1 MNLAELIQRILSGRI
16 KGWPRLIGIVLLVLV
31 LGYSWWS
38 GQEPD
43 GTGGFQ
49 TSPSVQSGAVLTDP
63 GRAVDKEQ
71 TEVDVGSG
79 AASASASDP
88 GDQDADRRTG
98 FPSRE
103 RSSESRREPRSGQT
117 ARDGAT
123 ARVGVNEIL
132 VSELPKEAQ
141 ATLALIL
148 KGGPYPYEKDGTV
161 FGNREGLL
169 PKQRRGYYTEYTVR
183 TPKVNHRGARR
194 IVAGGAAGRLVE
206 FYYTDDHYQ
215 SFKRI
220 KGVNATD

>member
-1 MNLAELIQRILSGRI
+1 MNLADLIQRFLSGRV
-16 KGWPRLIGIVLLVLV
+16 KGWPRLIGVVLLVLV
-31 LGYSWWS
+31 LGYSWLS
-38 GQEPD
+38 GQGPD
-43 GTGGFQ
+43 GGGGFQ
-49 TSPSVQSGAVLTDP
+49 ASPSVSSGQGLNDP
-63 GRAVDKEQ
+63 SRATNKAE
-71 TEVDVGSG
+71 TKADVGSG
-79 AASASASDP
+79 AAAESASGS
-88 GDQDADRRTG
+88 GVQGADRRAA

-103 RSSESRREPRSGQT
+103 RSGESRSGQAASDGGT
-117 ARDGAT
+117 ATVGAH
-123 ARVGVNEIL
+123 EIL
-132 VSELPKEAQ
+132 VSQLPREAQ
-141 ATLALIL
+141 DTLALIL

-220 KGVNATD
+220 KGVGATD

>member
-16 KGWPRLIGIVLLVLV
+16 KGWPRLIGVVLLVLV
-31 LGYSWWS
+31 LGYSWLS
-38 GQEPD
+38 GQGPE
-43 GTGGFQ
+43 GTGSFQ
-49 TSPSVQSGAVLTDP
+49 SSPSVQTGAGLNDP
-63 GRAVDKEQ
+63 SRAMDKAR

-79 AASASASDP
+79 AASTSGS
-88 GDQDADRRTG
+88 GVQGADRRTG

-103 RSSESRREPRSGQT
+103 RSSDSRSEPRSGQT

-123 ARVGVNEIL
+123 ARGGANEIL
-132 VSELPKEAQ
+132 VSELPDEAQ

-148 KGGPYPYEKDGTV
+148 KGGPYPYDKDGTV

-183 TPKVNHRGARR
+183 TPEVNHRGARR

-220 KGVNATD
+220 KGVGAAD